1 MVFEGLPSEQVHDE
15 PHCVRDEEKG
25 ALLKSRKKV
34 VSGLEKLKFSPPR
47 SRFTVVSCCLALWV
61 AGK

>member
-1 MVFEGLPSEQVHDE
+1 MHDE
-15 PHCVRDEEKG
+15 THCVRDEEKD

-47 SRFTVVSCCLALWV
+47 SRFTVASWCLAL
-61 AGK
+61 